1 MSSLSDIKRRL
12 ASVKQTR
19 QITGAMETVSVSK
32 MRKTVEQLA
41 KSTEYMSLLELVIS
55 DLVNSGSAPQKGK
68 HNGADVVVVLSSDK
82 GLCGSFDHDIFK
94 FADERIKDGDIIYPI
109 GAVAAEHYKNRKN
122 IDLRFGDSGHADDDT
137 ASVIAGHLLGIY
149 RGGAKSVSV
158 VFSRLVGNAAKPTF
172 KTLLPLDV
180 YSGARTESSRCEKH
194 IDCFEPSAD
203 EVKSMIV
210 PLYMAGEIY
219 GALVNHSACEHSA
232 RRAAMSAAT
241 ESADELI
248 ASLSAE
254 YNRARQAAV
263 TEQIVEIIGSTEA
276 LGNDEKRV

>member
-32 MRKTVEQLA
+32 MRKTVEQLE
-41 KSTEYMSLLELVIS
+41 KSKEYMSLLELVIR
-55 DLVNSGSAPQKGK
+55 DLATMESFPKSGK
-68 HNGADVVVVLSSDK
+68 HDGAAVVLVLSSDK
-82 GLCGSFDHDIFK
+82 GLCGSFDHDILK
-94 FADERIKDGDIIYPI
+94 FADERINDGDTVYPI
-109 GAVAAEHYKNRKN
+109 GSVAAEHYKHRNN
-122 IDLRFGDSGHADDDT
+122 IDMRFSEAYKPNDAT
-137 ASVIAGHLLGIY
+137 ANDIAQHLLGIY
-149 RGGAKSVSV
+149 ASGAKSISV
-158 VFSRLVGNAAKPTF
+158 VFSKLVGSMLIPTF

-180 YSGARTESSRCEKH
+180 QSDAEIEIERRKNE

-203 EVKSMIV
+203 EIKDMLV

>member
-32 MRKTVEQLA
+32 MRKTADLLE
-41 KSTEYMSLLELVIS
+41 KSREYMNRLELVIR
-55 DLVNSGSAPQKGK
+55 DLAKFDTSRESGA
-68 HNGADVVVVLSSDK
+68 HNGADVVLVLSSDK

-94 FADERIKDGDIIYPI
+94 FAAERIKDDDTVYPI
-109 GAVAAEHYKNRKN
+109 GSVAAEHYKHRKN
-122 IDLRFGDSGHADDDT
+122 TDMRFSEDCKPDDAT
-137 ASVIAGHLLGIY
+137 ANVIAEYLLDIY
-149 RGGAKSVSV
+149 AGGAKSVSI
-158 VFSRLVGNAAKPTF
+158 VFSKLIGSSPKPTF
-172 KTLLPLDV
+172 KTLLPIDAH
-180 YSGARTESSRCEKH
+180 SGAENEGERSENI

-203 EVKSMIV
+203 EIKEVLV

-219 GALVNHSACEHSA
+219 GALINHSLCEHSA
-232 RRAAMSAAT
+232 RRAAMSAAV

-276 LGNDEKRV
+276 LGNNEKRV

>member
-32 MRKTVEQLA
+32 MRKIAEQLA
-41 KSTEYMSLLELVIS
+41 KSREYMSQLELVIRDLAKS
-55 DLVNSGSAPQKGK
+55 DSQPKSDK
-68 HNGADVVVVLSSDK
+68 HNGADIVLVLSSDK

-94 FADERIKDGDIIYPI
+94 FADERITDGDIVFPL
-109 GAVAAEHYKNRKN
+109 GSVAVEHYKNRKN
-122 IDLRFGDSGHADDDT
+122 IDLRFSEAYKPDDAT
-137 ASVIAGHLLGIY
+137 ANAIVEYLLGIY
-149 RGGAKSVSV
+149 SDGAKSVSI
-158 VFSRLVGNAAKPTF
+158 VFSKLIGSMPIPTF

-180 YSGARTESSRCEKH
+180 SSDANTEIERSEKI
-194 IDCFEPSAD
+194 IDCFEPSAN
-203 EVKSMIV
+203 EVRDILV

-248 ASLSAE
+248 SSLSAE